1 MSIVIVLILLVS
13 IASNE
18 ASALVS
24 QRTYRLYHIIG
35 MTKGQLSQ
43 ISRRIGL
50 LYAGTIILIVAVFVP
65 LTLRYIY
72 HQATLLTRSS
82 YNLIPIISGVGVTT
96 SVMIVSYRL
105 FHRRIIKKL

>member
-1 MSIVIVLILLVS
+1 MSIIIVLILLVS

-43 ISRRIGL
+43 ISRRIGII
-50 LYAGTIILIVAVFVP
+50 YAGAIVLIVALVVP
-65 LTLRYIY
+65 AVL
-72 HQATLLTRSS
+72 
-82 YNLIPIISGVGVTT
+82 
-96 SVMIVSYRL
+96 
-105 FHRRIIKKL
+105 